1 MVYITGDK
9 HGDYD
14 QVFEFC
20 YKNNTIIHQKMIL

>member
-14 QVFEFC
+14 YVFDFVI
-20 YKNNTIIHQKMIL
+20 KIIHQKMIL